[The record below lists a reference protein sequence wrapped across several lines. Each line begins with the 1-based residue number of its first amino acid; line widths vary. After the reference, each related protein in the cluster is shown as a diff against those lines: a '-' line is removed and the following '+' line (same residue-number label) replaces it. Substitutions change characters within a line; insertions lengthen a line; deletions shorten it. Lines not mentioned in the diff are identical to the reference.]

1 MGETQPCPGES
12 DGGDQPQ
19 RLGQRAE
26 RRACMEL
33 RRSGR
38 KPRQEQNKPGGVRSG
53 RLPSGPSA
61 HTPPP
66 RLWNLGGQG

>member
-1 MGETQPCPGES
+1 MGEIQPCPGES
-12 DGGDQPQ
+12 DWGAQSH

-26 RRACMEL
+26 SRENMEP

-38 KPRQEQNKPGGVRSG
+38 TPRQEQNEPGGVRSG
-53 RLPSGPSA
+53 RLPRGPSA

>member
-1 MGETQPCPGES
+1 MGEARHRGWDKE
-12 DGGDQPQ
+12 
-19 RLGQRAE
+19 LRAE
-26 RRACMEL
+26 QSMEP

-38 KPRQEQNKPGGVRSG
+38 KPGQEQNKPGGVRSG
-53 RLPSGPSA
+53 RLPRGPSA

>member
-1 MGETQPCPGES
+1 MGEIQPCPRES
-12 DGGDQPQ
+12 EGGDQAQ
-19 RLGQRAE
+19 RLGQRAQSRE
-26 RRACMEL
+26 EL

-38 KPRQEQNKPGGVRSG
+38 KPGQEQNKPGGVRSG
-53 RLPSGPSA
+53 RLPGGPSA

>member
-1 MGETQPCPGES
+1 MGEIQPYPGES
-12 DGGDQPQ
+12 DGGGQAQ

-26 RRACMEL
+26 SREEHGAG
-33 RRSGR
+33 RSGR
-38 KPRQEQNKPGGVRSG
+38 KPGQEQNKPGGVRSG
-53 RLPSGPSA
+53 RLPGGPST